1 MKISKQAK
9 NAILIGFMCSFAYLA
24 VYISR
29 NMLGAITPAMIEAG
43 YSEDFIG
50 KISSFYLV
58 FYAIGQLINGSLGD
72 RIKAKWMVSV
82 GLLGAGVGRCRSRG
96 ISQCRQVHPDLHA
109 LQRQA

>member
-43 YSEDFIG
+43 YSEEFIG

-72 RIKAKWMVSV
+72 RIKAKWMPV
-82 GLLGAGVGRCRSRG
+82 
-96 ISQCRQVHPDLHA
+96 
-109 LQRQA
+109 